1 MKNESRPMKKLD
13 ISQFSAREHEE
24 PSSPQELVEAI
35 LAGCDLEEDAHA
47 ASQIDDAVQG
57 LLSGDESIEE
67 FRDYNDQDTN
77 FYRVGDEICGYVAAV
92 GVLYCGSIEEHAASD
107 VQDFRTHLSDRDD
120 DLSAG
125 SPLRAM

>member
-1 MKNESRPMKKLD
+1 MKKLN

-47 ASQIDDAVQG
+47 ASQVDDAVQQ
-57 LLSGDESIEE
+57 LLSEDESIEE

-77 FYRVGDEICGYVAAV
+77 FYRVGDEICGYEVAA
-92 GVLYCGSIEEHAASD
+92 GGLYCGSIEEHAKSA
-107 VQDFRTHLSDRDD
+107 VEDFRTYLADRND

-125 SPLRAM
+125 NPVSGM